1 MLRKQDEVKHNGMG
15 QTIKSIK
22 GVRDILPDAVHHW
35 HFLEHQVRELTAA
48 YGYREMRTPLLEKTE
63 LFKRSIGDVTDI
75 VEKEMYSFEDRNG
88 DLLSLRPENTASCVR
103 AAIQHGLL
111 ANNQVSRIW
120 YAGPMFRRENPQR
133 GRYRQFSQVGAEVY
147 GMAGPYIE
155 AELILLSARLWQRLG
170 LSENVELQIN
180 TLGSAADRDRY
191 RAILVEYLTDHI
203 ADLDDDSR
211 RRLETNP
218 LRVLDTKNPQ
228 MKDIVSAAPQIIDH
242 LETESAEHFAAL
254 KTALTQCGIE
264 FEVNTRLVRGLD
276 YYCHTVFEWVT
287 SHLGAQGTVCAGGRY
302 DGLTEQ
308 LGAKLTPGVGWALG
322 MDRLV
327 ELIDELGCNQAEPR
341 PDVFMILAG
350 ERAIVEGLALAETL
364 REAEPHWTVI
374 CNCSGGS
381 MKSQFKKADKSVAK
395 VAVIIGETELE
406 NGTVGLKNLRE
417 KSDQQTVE
425 QSRLID
431 TLRTIFV

>member
-1 MLRKQDEVKHNGMG
+1 M
-15 QTIKSIK
+15 
-22 GVRDILPDAVHHW
+22 
-35 HFLEHQVRELTAA
+35 AA

-103 AAIQHGLL
+103 AAIQHGMLT
-111 ANNQVSRIW
+111 NNQLTRLW
-120 YAGPMFRRENPQR
+120 YVGPMFRRENPQR

-147 GMAGPYIE
+147 GVAGPHIE
-155 AELILLSARLWQRLG
+155 AELILLSARLWRRLG
-170 LSENVELQIN
+170 LNAHVKLQIN
-180 TLGSAADRDRY
+180 SLGSADDRDRY
-191 RAILVEYLTDHI
+191 RTLLVEYLTDHM
-203 ADLDDDSR
+203 AELDDDSR

-228 MKDIVSAAPQIIDH
+228 MQDVVSGAPQIADH
-242 LETESAEHFAAL
+242 FEAESADHFAML
-254 KTALTQCGIE
+254 RTALTECGID
-264 FEVNTRLVRGLD
+264 FEVNSRLVRGLD
-276 YYCHTVFEWVT
+276 YYSHTVFEWVT
-287 SHLGAQGTVCAGGRY
+287 SRLGAQGTVCAGGRY

-327 ELIDELGCNQAEPR
+327 ELIDELGCNDAEPQ

-350 ERAIVEGLALAETL
+350 EKAIVHGLALAETL
-364 REAEPHWTVI
+364 RDAEPHWTVI
-374 CNCSGGS
+374 CNCAGGS

-395 VAVIIGETELE
+395 VAVIIGETELA
-406 NGTVGLKNLRE
+406 NGLVGVKNLRE
-417 KSDQQTVE
+417 KTDQQNVE
-425 QSRLID
+425 QHRLID
-431 TLRTIFV
+431 TLRAIFV

>member
-1 MLRKQDEVKHNGMG
+1 MG
-15 QTIKSIK
+15 QAIKSIK
-22 GVRDILPDAVHHW
+22 GVRDILPEAIHHW
-35 HFLEHQVRELTAA
+35 HFLEHHVRELMAA
-48 YGYREMRTPLLEKTE
+48 YGYQEMRTPLLEKTE

-103 AAIQHGLL
+103 AAIQHGMLT
-111 ANNQVSRIW
+111 NNQVSRIW

-147 GMAGPYIE
+147 GVAGPYIE
-155 AELILLSARLWQRLG
+155 AELILLSARLWHRLG
-170 LSENVELQIN
+170 LHDDVTLQIN
-180 TLGSAADRDRY
+180 TLGSADDRERY
-191 RAILVEYLTDHI
+191 RALLVEYLTDHMS
-203 ADLDDDSR
+203 ALDDDSR

-228 MKDIVSAAPQIIDH
+228 MKDVVNGAPQIVDH
-242 LETESAEHFAAL
+242 LDSASAEHFDAL
-254 KTALTQCGIE
+254 KASLSECNVE
-264 FEVNTRLVRGLD
+264 YEVNTRLVRGLD
-276 YYCHTVFEWVT
+276 YYSHTVFEWVT
-287 SHLGAQGTVCAGGRY
+287 SRLGAQGTVCAGGRY

-327 ELIDELGCNQAEPR
+327 ELIDELGSNDAEPR

-350 ERAIVEGLALAETL
+350 EKAIVRGLAVAETL
-364 REAEPHWTVI
+364 RQAEPHWTVI
-374 CNCSGGS
+374 CNCTGGS

-406 NGTVGLKNLRE
+406 NGTVGIKNLRE
-417 KSDQQTVE
+417 KTDQQTVE
-425 QSRLID
+425 ESRLID
-431 TLRTIFV
+431 TLRAIFV

>member
-1 MLRKQDEVKHNGMG
+1 MA

-35 HFLEHQVRELTAA
+35 HFLEQHVRELTAA

-111 ANNQVSRIW
+111 TNNQVSRIW
-120 YAGPMFRRENPQR
+120 YVGPMFRRENPQR

-170 LSENVELQIN
+170 LTEHVALQIN
-180 TLGSAADRDRY
+180 SLGSSEDRVRY
-191 RAILVEYLTDHI
+191 RAILVDYLTDHLS
-203 ADLDDDSR
+203 DLDDDSR

-228 MKDIVSAAPQIIDH
+228 MKDIVSGAPQIIDH
-242 LETESAEHFAAL
+242 LEAESAEHFAAL
-254 KTALTQCGIE
+254 KETLTTCKIN

-276 YYCHTVFEWVT
+276 YYSHTVFEWVT
-287 SHLGAQGTVCAGGRY
+287 GRLGAQGTVCAGGRY

-308 LGAKLTPGVGWALG
+308 LGARLTPGVGWALG

-327 ELIDELGCNQAEPR
+327 ELIDELGCNDTEPR

-350 ERAIVEGLALAETL
+350 DKAIVRGLAVAEML

-374 CNCSGGS
+374 CNCGGGS

-425 QSRLID
+425 ESRLID
-431 TLRTIFV
+431 TLRAIFV

>member
-1 MLRKQDEVKHNGMG
+1 MG

-35 HFLEHQVRELTAA
+35 HFLERHVRELMAG
-48 YGYREMRTPLLEKTE
+48 YGYSEMRTPMLEMTE

-103 AAIQHGLL
+103 AAIQHGML

-147 GMAGPYIE
+147 GLAGPYIE

-170 LSENVELQIN
+170 LNENVVLQIN
-180 TLGSAADRDRY
+180 SLGSPQDRDRY
-191 RAILVEYLTDHI
+191 RALLVDYLTDHF
-203 ADLDDDSR
+203 ADLDEDSR

-228 MKDIVSAAPQIIDH
+228 MSSVVAGAPQIVDH
-242 LETESAEHFAAL
+242 LEAESSDHFDALRTTLTECE
-254 KTALTQCGIE
+254 INY
-264 FEVNTRLVRGLD
+264 EVNTALVRGLD
-276 YYCHTVFEWVT
+276 YYSHTVFEWVT
-287 SHLGAQGTVCAGGRY
+287 SRLGAQGTVCAGGRY

-308 LGAKLTPGVGWALG
+308 LGANATPGVGWALG

-327 ELIDELGCNQAEPR
+327 ELIIELACNDEIPQPE
-341 PDVFMILAG
+341 VYMILVG
-350 ERAIVEGLALAETL
+350 DKAIVQGLALAELL
-364 REAEPHWTVI
+364 REAEPNWTVI
-374 CNCSGGS
+374 CNCGGGS

-395 VAVIIGETELE
+395 VAVIIGDSEVQ
-406 NGTVGLKNLRE
+406 NGTAGIKKLRE
-417 KSDQQTVE
+417 KADQQTVA
-425 QSRLID
+425 QGQLID